1 MNYHILANLIHIFN
15 TEKNSALYRNTL
27 YYNNEKR
34 VHSFRLLRKKLARVG
49 IGAHFLVIFQNQWQ
63 HRVITSMCS

>member
-27 YYNNEKR
+27 YMEQWEQWEQL
-34 VHSFRLLRKKLARVG
+34 VTHGTVG
-49 IGAHFLVIFQNQWQ
+49 N
-63 HRVITSMCS
+63 TC